1 VAGNAS
7 ERTPDRSQRTRRTL
21 SPLYNSYFRYQ
32 SFAYMEQAQEII
44 EKQGNPFL
52 SNLLE
57 FLKTLF
63 LNIESGQLPQLGTW
77 SYPLLALLVII
88 EGPTGTLLGA
98 AAASAGLMRPAPV
111 FLAATMGNLI
121 CDSLWYSV
129 GYFGKTEWLS
139 IFGRRFGIRQ
149 KLGEHLRQEMH
160 TSYVKILFIAK
171 FTLSFMIPTM
181 ILTGL
186 LRIPRKRWFPPLIVA
201 DTFWTGLLI
210 LVGYYTT
217 EKLKHL
223 EQGLKVAVLAIPILL
238 IVILI
243 YAGQRFIKRW
253 EKENPEEEPS
263 HSS

>member
-1 VAGNAS
+1 
-7 ERTPDRSQRTRRTL
+7 
-21 SPLYNSYFRYQ
+21 
-32 SFAYMEQAQEII
+32 M
-44 EKQGNPFL
+44 

-63 LNIESGQLPQLGTW
+63 LEIGSGQLPQLGAW
-77 SYPLLALLVII
+77 SYPLLALLVIV
-88 EGPTGTLLGA
+88 EGPTATLLGA
-98 AAASAGLMRPAPV
+98 AAASAGLMRPVPV
-111 FLAATMGNLI
+111 FLAATVGNLA

-160 TSYVKILFIAK
+160 SHYAKILFIAK

-186 LRIPRKRWFPPLIVA
+186 LRIPRKRWFPPLILA
-201 DTFWTGLLI
+201 DALWTGLL
-210 LVGYYTT
+210 VVMGYYTT
-217 EKLKHL
+217 ELIKRL
-223 EQGLKVAVLAIPILL
+223 EQGSKVAVLAIPILF

-243 YAGQRFIKRW
+243 FAGQRFIKRW
-253 EKENPEEEPS
+253 DKENPEEDS
-263 HSS
+263 G